1 MLELKA
7 NKKLVQQHIAS
18 KSAWP
23 CSTTKRHPHINHT
36 QTDKSKEYEAAI
48 QELH

>member
-1 MLELKA
+1 MRGSQYNARIEEVGAAALLH
-7 NKKLVQQHIAS
+7 LR
-18 KSAWP
+18 
-23 CSTTKRHPHINHT
+23 STTKRHHTCINHT

>member
-1 MLELKA
+1 MRGSQYNARIEEVGAAAYCIYVVLLKDI
-7 NKKLVQQHIAS
+7 HT
-18 KSAWP
+18 
-23 CSTTKRHPHINHT
+23 CINHT